1 MSATGL
7 DVFDKSLQTTNTWLK
22 EIMEM
27 EGVGPDR
34 QVAWRVLGAVLHT
47 LRDRLGVE
55 QTAHFGAE
63 LPLIIRSLY
72 YDQWHPAG
80 KPDKERRAEEFVAR
94 VASELSNIRPV
105 NAEQATRAVFTVI
118 NLHVSPGQVEKIR
131 QSLPEDIRRLWPERT
146 ATPLPRNSAT
156 QAPAETEFAA
166 ADFEKTGAA

>member
-47 LRDRLGVE
+47 LRDRLSVE
-55 QTAHFGAE
+55 QAAHFGAE
-63 LPLIIRSLY
+63 LPLIIRGLY

-80 KPDKERRAEEFVAR
+80 KPDRERRAEEFVGR
-94 VASELSNIRPV
+94 VAAELSNSRPV

-118 NLHVSPGQVEKIR
+118 NLHVSAGQVEKIR

-146 ATPLPRNSAT
+146 ATPSPSRMT
-156 QAPAETEFAA
+156 DTTFAESEFAEA
-166 ADFEKTGAA
+166 FEKADAE

>member
-7 DVFDKSLQTTNTWLK
+7 DVFDKSLQTTNIWLK

-27 EGVGPDR
+27 EGIGPDR

-47 LRDRLGVE
+47 LRDRLTVE
-55 QTAHFGAE
+55 QTAHLGAE
-63 LPLIIRSLY
+63 LPLIVRGLY
-72 YDQWHPAG
+72 YDQWQPAG

-94 VASELSNIRPV
+94 IASELSNTRPV

-118 NLHVSPGQVEKIR
+118 NLHVSAGQVEKIR

-146 ATPLPRNSAT
+146 ATPKPRNSMTEA
-156 QAPAETEFAA
+156 QEETEFAA

>member
-47 LRDRLGVE
+47 LRDRLSVE

-63 LPLIIRSLY
+63 LPLIIRGLY

-94 VASELSNIRPV
+94 VAAELSNIRPV
-105 NAEQATRAVFTVI
+105 NAEQATRAVLTVI
-118 NLHVSPGQVEKIR
+118 NLHVSAGQVEKIR

-146 ATPLPRNSAT
+146 ATPMPRNSAT